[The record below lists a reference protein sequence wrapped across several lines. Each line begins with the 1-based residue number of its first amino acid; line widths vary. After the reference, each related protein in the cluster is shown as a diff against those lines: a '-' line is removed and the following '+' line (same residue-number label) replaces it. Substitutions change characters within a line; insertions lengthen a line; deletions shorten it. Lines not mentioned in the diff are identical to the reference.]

1 MPDMSTL
8 KLGNV
13 TYNVTDK
20 SLRQILYNMLI
31 PVLEQGLYG
40 QDQAA
45 AIASLKTAL
54 TTSGGDTPTQTHS
67 ITNNLTN
74 VTNSNSATLVNSG
87 SAYSAKLT
95 AASGMEMQSV
105 IITMGG
111 LDITSTV
118 YTSSTGNIV
127 IPSVTG
133 NVVITAVAESLIE
146 TITGV
151 MTAGFISANGT
162 EGDSTS
168 YKHTQ
173 RISVRE
179 GDKVYGSCYDSL
191 NNMTVNKI
199 SARFTCAY
207 GENGTAIESAGSN
220 TDTNLTESAP
230 YIVPANVFSVV
241 FSSPNRFTTD
251 VVITIDK
258 TERVGA

>member
-13 TYNVTDK
+13 TYSANDK

-74 VTNSNSATLVNSG
+74 VTNSNSATFVNSG

-95 AASGMEMQSV
+95 AASGTEMQSV

-111 LDITSTV
+111 SDITSTV

-133 NVVITAVAESLIE
+133 NVVITAVAESVIE
-146 TITGV
+146 TYSATLTPGY
-151 MTAGFISANGT
+151 TAKNGT
-162 EGDSTS
+162 TYDSTD
-168 YKHTQ
+168 YNHTQ
-173 RISVRE
+173 KILVQP
-179 GDKVYGSCYDSL
+179 GDKIYGTMKDGASD
-191 NNMTVNKI
+191 VPRI
-199 SARFTCAY
+199 QVRFTCAY
-207 GENGTAIESAGSN
+207 DANNAVNSEAGSN
-220 TDTNLTESAP
+220 NDTAYTADSPL
-230 YIVPANVFSVV
+230 IVPTGVNGYVFTFLARYS
-241 FSSPNRFTTD
+241 D
-251 VVITIDK
+251 IVIYVDK
-258 TERVGA
+258 SERAGA